1 MRCTAAFQVTDDRSM
16 HQKRKEEKNGKCVND
31 HKSRLLRYSAHLF
44 LSKETATSS
53 HREKKKDMW
62 KASKEFR
69 FLTVILCI
77 GYCSHSVLTRAA
89 APDGER
95 KNIYKRLMQWCCG
108 HNAWKED
115 GEARLLFIL

>member
-53 HREKKKDMW
+53 HREKKKTCG
-62 KASKEFR
+62 KR
-69 FLTVILCI
+69 Q
-77 GYCSHSVLTRAA
+77 
-89 APDGER
+89 
-95 KNIYKRLMQWCCG
+95 KN
-108 HNAWKED
+108 
-115 GEARLLFIL
+115 FVF